1 MALAGEPGTGSK
13 NPTLVARA
21 PPRGA
26 AGPTPRPGA
35 PGGRARAEGRRRTGG
50 GRRKECRRG
59 AQECVPHAAAQRARS
74 VFHEVSRTEGPS
86 QQTANFRQTAP
97 EIHVSPR
104 FKESTLPSLA
114 RSAVYDTILSY
125 DRTC

>member
-21 PPRGA
+21 LLRA
-26 AGPTPRPGA
+26 ASSLTRRWSALGS
-35 PGGRARAEGRRRTGG
+35 GRRQ
-50 GRRKECRRG
+50 ECRRG
-59 AQECVPHAAAQRARS
+59 TQECVRHAAAQRARS
-74 VFHEVSRTEGPS
+74 VFHEASRTEGPS